1 MTQVP
6 TYCQLRGV
14 VAIRKLN
21 QGGRVFYE
29 VCWFVKGERQRKY
42 FKSHSGAVAKWR
54 AVRKAKGSG
63 LAEFDALPDDD
74 KVRLFQ
80 AWQRADEGGYD
91 LLGACMAFEKE
102 DEPAKPIQFS
112 EAQKLFLAAKRA
124 KGLRPESLKSYRST
138 YNQFGAKFDNDN
150 LDGITAEQVATWL
163 DGQHYSAVRFNRAL
177 ADLGT
182 LRNWAESKG
191 YSVGRHDPFAGNE
204 RRLLDQADVSIL
216 TVEQAADYLA
226 KAVEV
231 PECGP
236 VTVLVLLCGLRVS
249 EALQTRDQDIEL
261 WPHAPLAA
269 DMAWGKPDESIVTVR
284 GQASKLRARRICT
297 LQPSAIHWLAL
308 ALEKGGVLPLSQSV
322 YDKARRAKLPAIP
335 ANSLRHSFCSYH
347 LAHFKNIGLTAE
359 EAGNSPEMIAKHY
372 KELVRPKAAA
382 KFWQM
387 GQPMSQGE

>member
-1 MTQVP
+1 MTKVP

-21 QGGRVFYE
+21 QGGRVFFE

-91 LLGACMAFEKE
+91 LLGACMEYEKE
-102 DEPAKPIQFS
+102 TEPEKPIQFS
-112 EAQKLFLAAKRA
+112 EAQKLFLAAKTA

-138 YNQFGAKFDNDN
+138 YNQFGARFDNDN

-163 DGQHYSAVRFNRAL
+163 DGQHYSGVRFNRAL

-236 VTVLVLLCGLRVS
+236 VTVLVMKGGLRVS
-249 EALQTRDQDIEL
+249 EALQTRPQDIDL
-261 WPHAPLAA
+261 
-269 DMAWGKPDESIVTVR
+269 DDSIVTVR
-284 GQASKLRARRICT
+284 GQASKLRARRICS
-297 LQPSAIHWLAL
+297 LQPSAIYWLAL
-308 ALEKGGVLPLSQSV
+308 ALEKGGLLPLSQSV
-322 YDKARRAKLPAIP
+322 YDKARRANLPAIP

-347 LAHFKNIGLTAE
+347 LAQFKNIGLTAE

-382 KFWQM
+382 KFWQV
-387 GQPMSQGE
+387 GLPLSQGE

>member
-1 MTQVP
+1 MTLVP

-21 QGGRVFYE
+21 QGGRVFFE

-63 LAEFDALPDDD
+63 LAEFEALPDDD

-80 AWQRADEGGYD
+80 AWQRAAEGNYD
-91 LLGACMAFEKE
+91 LLTACMEYEKE
-102 DEPAKPIQFS
+102 TEPDKPIQFA

-150 LDGITAEQVATWL
+150 LDGITAEQVANWL
-163 DGQHYSAVRFNRAL
+163 DGQHYSGVRFNRAL

-226 KAVEV
+226 EAVEV

-249 EALQTRDQDIEL
+249 EALQTRPQDIDL
-261 WPHAPLAA
+261 
-269 DMAWGKPDESIVTVR
+269 DDGIVTVR

-297 LQPSAIHWLAL
+297 LQPIATHWLNL
-308 ALEKGGVLPLSQSV
+308 ALEKGGLLPLSQSV
-322 YDKARRAKLPAIP
+322 YDKARRANLPAIP

-382 KFWQM
+382 KFW
-387 GQPMSQGE
+387 ERHTR

>member
-1 MTQVP
+1 MTLVP

-21 QGGRVFYE
+21 QGGRVFFE

-63 LAEFDALPDDD
+63 LAEFEALPDDD

-80 AWQRADEGGYD
+80 AWQRAAEGNYD
-91 LLGACMAFEKE
+91 LLTACMEYEKE
-102 DEPAKPIQFS
+102 SEPDKPIQFS
-112 EAQKLFLAAKRA
+112 EAQKLFLAAKTA

-150 LDGITAEQVATWL
+150 LDGITAEQVANWL
-163 DGQHYSAVRFNRAL
+163 DGQHYSGVRFNRAL

-226 KAVEV
+226 EAVEV

-249 EALQTRDQDIEL
+249 EALQTRPQDIDL
-261 WPHAPLAA
+261 
-269 DMAWGKPDESIVTVR
+269 DDGIVTVR

-297 LQPSAIHWLAL
+297 LQPIATHWLNL

-382 KFWQM
+382 KFW
-387 GQPMSQGE
+387 ERHTR

>member
-1 MTQVP
+1 MP

-21 QGGRVFYE
+21 QGGRVFFE

-63 LAEFDALPDDD
+63 LAEFEALPDDD

-80 AWQRADEGGYD
+80 AWQRAAEGNYD
-91 LLGACMAFEKE
+91 LLTACMEYEKE
-102 DEPAKPIQFS
+102 SEPDKPIQFS
-112 EAQKLFLAAKRA
+112 EAQKLFLAAKTA

-138 YNQFGAKFDNDN
+138 YNQFGAKFDNDT
-150 LDGITAEQVATWL
+150 LDGITAEQVANWL
-163 DGQHYSAVRFNRAL
+163 DGQHYSGVRFNRAL

-226 KAVEV
+226 EAVEV

-249 EALQTRDQDIEL
+249 EALQTRPQDIDL
-261 WPHAPLAA
+261 
-269 DMAWGKPDESIVTVR
+269 DDGIVTVR

-297 LQPSAIHWLAL
+297 LQPIATHWLNL
-308 ALEKGGVLPLSQSV
+308 ALEKGGLLPLSQSV
-322 YDKARRAKLPAIP
+322 YDKARRANLPAIP

-382 KFWQM
+382 KFW
-387 GQPMSQGE
+387 GIELPEVA

>member
-1 MTQVP
+1 LTLVP

-21 QGGRVFYE
+21 QGGRVFFE

-63 LAEFDALPDDD
+63 LAEFEALPDDD

-80 AWQRADEGGYD
+80 AWQRAAEGNYD
-91 LLGACMAFEKE
+91 LLTACMEYEKE
-102 DEPAKPIQFS
+102 SEPDKPIQFS
-112 EAQKLFLAAKRA
+112 EAQKLFLAAKTA

-138 YNQFGAKFDNDN
+138 YNQFGAKFDNDT
-150 LDGITAEQVATWL
+150 LDGITAEQVANWL
-163 DGQHYSAVRFNRAL
+163 DGQHYSGVRFNRAL

-226 KAVEV
+226 EAVEV

-249 EALQTRDQDIEL
+249 EALQTRPQDIDL
-261 WPHAPLAA
+261 
-269 DMAWGKPDESIVTVR
+269 DDGIVTVR

-297 LQPSAIHWLAL
+297 LQPIATHWLNL
-308 ALEKGGVLPLSQSV
+308 ALEKGGLLPLSQSV
-322 YDKARRAKLPAIP
+322 YDKARRANLPAIP

-382 KFWQM
+382 KFW
-387 GQPMSQGE
+387 GIELPEVA

>member
-1 MTQVP
+1 MTLVP

-21 QGGRVFYE
+21 QGGRVFFE

-63 LAEFDALPDDD
+63 LAEFEALPDDD

-80 AWQRADEGGYD
+80 AWQRAAEGNYD
-91 LLGACMAFEKE
+91 LLTACMEYEKE
-102 DEPAKPIQFS
+102 SEPDKPIQFS
-112 EAQKLFLAAKRA
+112 EAQKLFLAAKTA

-150 LDGITAEQVATWL
+150 LDGITAEQVANWL
-163 DGQHYSAVRFNRAL
+163 DGQHYSGVRFNRAL

-226 KAVEV
+226 EAVEV

-249 EALQTRDQDIEL
+249 EALQTRPQDIDL
-261 WPHAPLAA
+261 
-269 DMAWGKPDESIVTVR
+269 DDGIVTVR

-297 LQPSAIHWLAL
+297 LQPIATHWLNL
-308 ALEKGGVLPLSQSV
+308 ALEKGGLLPLSQSV
-322 YDKARRAKLPAIP
+322 YDKARRANLPAIP

-382 KFWQM
+382 KFW
-387 GQPMSQGE
+387 ERHTR

>member
-1 MTQVP
+1 
-6 TYCQLRGV
+6 
-14 VAIRKLN
+14 VAIRKLK
-21 QGGRVFYE
+21 QDGRTFYE
-29 VCWFVKGERQRKY
+29 VCWFVKGVRQRKY
-42 FKSHSGAVAKWR
+42 YKNPSRAAAKWR
-54 AVRKAKGSG
+54 AVRKAKGNG

-80 AWQRADEGGYD
+80 AWQRAVKGEYD
-91 LLGACMAFEKE
+91 LLTACMAYERE
-102 DEPAKPIQFS
+102 EEPAKPIKFS
-112 EAQKLFLAAKRA
+112 EAQKLFLSAKTA

-150 LDGITAEQVATWL
+150 LDGITAEQVSDWL

-182 LRNWAESKG
+182 LRRWAESKG

-204 RRLLDQADVSIL
+204 RRLLDQGDVSIL

-269 DMAWGKPDESIVTVR
+269 DMECWEKPDESIVTVR

-297 LQPSAIHWLAL
+297 LQPSAIRWLDL

-382 KFWQM
+382 RFWDI
-387 GQPMSQGE
+387 GQAMSQGD

>member
-1 MTQVP
+1 M
-6 TYCQLRGV
+6 
-14 VAIRKLN
+14 
-21 QGGRVFYE
+21 
-29 VCWFVKGERQRKY
+29 
-42 FKSHSGAVAKWR
+42 
-54 AVRKAKGSG
+54 
-63 LAEFDALPDDD
+63 PDDD

-80 AWQRADEGGYD
+80 AWQRAAEGNYD
-91 LLGACMAFEKE
+91 LLTACMEYEKE
-102 DEPAKPIQFS
+102 TEPEKPIQFA
-112 EAQKLFLAAKRA
+112 EAQKLFMAAKTA

-150 LDGITAEQVATWL
+150 LDGITAEQVANWL
-163 DGQHYSAVRFNRAL
+163 DGQHYSGVRFNRAL
-177 ADLGT
+177 ADLTT

-226 KAVEV
+226 EAVEV

-236 VTVLVLLCGLRVS
+236 VTVLVMLCGLRVS
-249 EALQTRDQDIEL
+249 EALQTRPQDIDL
-261 WPHAPLAA
+261 
-269 DMAWGKPDESIVTVR
+269 DDGIVTVR

-297 LQPSAIHWLAL
+297 LQPSAIHWLRL
-308 ALEKGGVLPLSQSV
+308 ALEKGGLLPLSQSV
-322 YDKARRAKLPAIP
+322 YDKARRASLKAIP

-347 LAHFKNIGLTAE
+347 LAHFNNIGQTAE

>member
-1 MTQVP
+1 
-6 TYCQLRGV
+6 
-14 VAIRKLN
+14 
-21 QGGRVFYE
+21 VFFE

-63 LAEFDALPDDD
+63 LAEFESLPADD

-80 AWQRADEGGYD
+80 AWQRADGGGYD
-91 LLGACMAFEKE
+91 LLAACMAFEKE
-102 DEPAKPIQFS
+102 DEPAKPIKFS
-112 EAQKLFLAAKRA
+112 EAQRLFLAAKTA

-138 YNQFGAKFDNDN
+138 YNQFGSMFDNDN
-150 LDGITAEQVATWL
+150 LDGITADQVATWL

-182 LRNWAESKG
+182 LRNWTGSKG
-191 YSVGRHDPFAGNE
+191 HSVGRHDPFAGNE

-226 KAVEV
+226 KAVKV
-231 PECGP
+231 PSCGP
-236 VTVLVLLCGLRVS
+236 VTVLVLLCGLRVA
-249 EALQTRDQDIEL
+249 EALQTRPQDIDL
-261 WPHAPLAA
+261 G
-269 DMAWGKPDESIVTVR
+269 DGIVTVR

-297 LQPSAIHWLAL
+297 LQPSAAHWLRL
-308 ALEKGGVLPLSQSV
+308 ALDNGGVLPLSQSV
-322 YDKARRAKLPAIP
+322 YDKARRASLKAIP

-382 KFWQM
+382 KFWQV
-387 GQPMSQGE
+387 GQPLSQGD

>member
-1 MTQVP
+1 VP
-6 TYCQLRGV
+6 TYCQLCGV

-21 QGGRVFYE
+21 QGGRVFFE

-63 LAEFDALPDDD
+63 LAEFEALPDDD

-80 AWQRADEGGYD
+80 AWQRAKEGGYD
-91 LLGACMAFEKE
+91 LLAACMEYEKE
-102 DEPAKPIQFS
+102 TEPEKPIQFT
-112 EAQKLFLAAKRA
+112 EAQKLFLAAKTA

-138 YNQFGAKFDNDN
+138 YNQFGARFDNDN
-150 LDGITAEQVATWL
+150 LDGITADKVATWL
-163 DGQHYSAVRFNRAL
+163 DGQHYSGVRFNRAL
-177 ADLGT
+177 ADLTT
-182 LRNWAESKG
+182 LRNWAASKG

-204 RRLLDQADVSIL
+204 RRLLDQGDVSIL

-249 EALQTRDQDIEL
+249 EALQTRPQDIDL
-261 WPHAPLAA
+261 
-269 DMAWGKPDESIVTVR
+269 DDGIVTVR

-297 LQPSAIHWLAL
+297 LQPSAIYWLAL
-308 ALEKGGVLPLSQSV
+308 ALEKGGLLPLSQSV
-322 YDKARRAKLPAIP
+322 YDKARRASLPAIP

-347 LAHFKNIGLTAE
+347 LAHFKNIGQTAE

-382 KFWQM
+382 KFWQV
-387 GQPMSQGE
+387 GLPLSQGE

>member
-1 MTQVP
+1 LTQVP

-91 LLGACMAFEKE
+91 LLGACMEYEKE
-102 DEPAKPIQFS
+102 TEPEKPIQFS
-112 EAQKLFLAAKRA
+112 EAQKLFLAAKTA

-138 YNQFGAKFDNDN
+138 YNQFGARFDNDN

-163 DGQHYSAVRFNRAL
+163 DGQHYSGVRFNRAL

-236 VTVLVLLCGLRVS
+236 VTVLVMKGGLRVS
-249 EALQTRDQDIEL
+249 EALQTRPQDIDL
-261 WPHAPLAA
+261 
-269 DMAWGKPDESIVTVR
+269 DDSIVTVR
-284 GQASKLRARRICT
+284 GQASKLRARRICS
-297 LQPSAIHWLAL
+297 LQPSAIYWLAL
-308 ALEKGGVLPLSQSV
+308 ALEKGGLLPLSQSV
-322 YDKARRAKLPAIP
+322 YDKARRANLPAIP

-382 KFWQM
+382 KFWQV
-387 GQPMSQGE
+387 GQPMSQGD

>member
-21 QGGRVFYE
+21 QGGREFFE
-29 VCWFVKGERQRKY
+29 VCWFVKGKRQRKY

-63 LAEFDALPDDD
+63 LAEFEALPDDD

-80 AWQRADEGGYD
+80 AWQRADAGGYD
-91 LLGACMAFEKE
+91 LLGACMEYEKE
-102 DEPAKPIQFS
+102 TEPEKPIQFA

-150 LDGITAEQVATWL
+150 LDGITAEEVATWL
-163 DGQHYSAVRFNRAL
+163 DGQHYSGVRFNRAL

-204 RRLLDQADVSIL
+204 RRLLDQGDVSIL

-249 EALQTRDQDIEL
+249 EALQTRPQDIDL
-261 WPHAPLAA
+261 
-269 DMAWGKPDESIVTVR
+269 DDGIVTVR

-297 LQPSAIHWLAL
+297 LQPIAIHWLRL
-308 ALEKGGVLPLSQSV
+308 ALEKGGLLPLSQSV
-322 YDKARRAKLPAIP
+322 YDKARRANLPAIP

-382 KFWQM
+382 KFWEM

>member
-1 MTQVP
+1 MTLVP

-21 QGGRVFYE
+21 QGGRVFFE

-63 LAEFDALPDDD
+63 LAEFEALPDDD

-80 AWQRADEGGYD
+80 AWQRAAEGNYD
-91 LLGACMAFEKE
+91 LLTACMEYEKE
-102 DEPAKPIQFS
+102 SEPDKPIQFS
-112 EAQKLFLAAKRA
+112 EAQKLFLAAKTA

-138 YNQFGAKFDNDN
+138 YNQFGAKFDNDT
-150 LDGITAEQVATWL
+150 LDGITAEQVANWL
-163 DGQHYSAVRFNRAL
+163 DGQHYSGVRFNRAL

-226 KAVEV
+226 EAVEV

-249 EALQTRDQDIEL
+249 EALQTRPQDIDL
-261 WPHAPLAA
+261 
-269 DMAWGKPDESIVTVR
+269 DDGIVTVR

-297 LQPSAIHWLAL
+297 LQPIATHWLNL
-308 ALEKGGVLPLSQSV
+308 ALEKGGLLPLSQSV
-322 YDKARRAKLPAIP
+322 YDKARRANLPAIP

-382 KFWQM
+382 KFW
-387 GQPMSQGE
+387 GIELPEVA

>member
-21 QGGRVFYE
+21 QGGREFFE
-29 VCWFVKGERQRKY
+29 VCWFVKGKRQRKY

-63 LAEFDALPDDD
+63 LAEFEALPDDD

-80 AWQRADEGGYD
+80 AWQRADAGGYD
-91 LLGACMAFEKE
+91 LLGACMEYEKE
-102 DEPAKPIQFS
+102 TEPEKPIQFA

-150 LDGITAEQVATWL
+150 LDGITAEEVATWL

-249 EALQTRDQDIEL
+249 EALQTRPQDIDL
-261 WPHAPLAA
+261 
-269 DMAWGKPDESIVTVR
+269 DDGIVTVR

-297 LQPSAIHWLAL
+297 LQPIAIHWLRL
-308 ALEKGGVLPLSQSV
+308 ALEKGGLLPLSQSV
-322 YDKARRAKLPAIP
+322 YDKARRANLPAIP

-359 EAGNSPEMIAKHY
+359 EAGNSPEMITKHY

-382 KFWQM
+382 KFWEM
-387 GQPMSQGE
+387 GQPMSQGA

>member
-1 MTQVP
+1 MTLVP

-21 QGGRVFYE
+21 QGGRVFFE

-54 AVRKAKGSG
+54 AVRKAKNSG
-63 LAEFDALPDDD
+63 LAEFEALPDDD

-80 AWQRADEGGYD
+80 AWQRAAEGNYD
-91 LLGACMAFEKE
+91 LLTACMEYEKE
-102 DEPAKPIQFS
+102 TEPDKPIQFS

-150 LDGITAEQVATWL
+150 LDGITAEQVANWL
-163 DGQHYSAVRFNRAL
+163 DGQHYSGVRFNRAL

-226 KAVEV
+226 EAVEV

-249 EALQTRDQDIEL
+249 EALQTRPQDIDL
-261 WPHAPLAA
+261 
-269 DMAWGKPDESIVTVR
+269 DDGIVTVR

-297 LQPSAIHWLAL
+297 LQPIATHWLNL
-308 ALEKGGVLPLSQSV
+308 ALEKGGLLPLSQSV

-372 KELVRPKAAA
+372 KELVRPKSAA
-382 KFWQM
+382 KFW
-387 GQPMSQGE
+387 GIELPEVA

>member
-21 QGGRVFYE
+21 QGGREFFE
-29 VCWFVKGERQRKY
+29 VCWFVKGKRQRKY

-63 LAEFDALPDDD
+63 LAEFEALPDDD

-80 AWQRADEGGYD
+80 AWQRADDGGYD
-91 LLGACMAFEKE
+91 LLGACMEYEKE
-102 DEPAKPIQFS
+102 TEPDKPIKFA

-150 LDGITAEQVATWL
+150 LDGITAEEVATWL
-163 DGQHYSAVRFNRAL
+163 DGQHYSGVRFNRAL

-204 RRLLDQADVSIL
+204 RRLLDQGDVSIL

-249 EALQTRDQDIEL
+249 EALQTRPQDIDL
-261 WPHAPLAA
+261 
-269 DMAWGKPDESIVTVR
+269 DDGIVTVR

-297 LQPSAIHWLAL
+297 LQPIAIHWLRL
-308 ALEKGGVLPLSQSV
+308 ALEKGGLLPLSQSV
-322 YDKARRAKLPAIP
+322 YDKARRANLPAIP

-382 KFWQM
+382 KFWEM

>member
-1 MTQVP
+1 LTQVP

-21 QGGRVFYE
+21 QGGRVFFE

-63 LAEFDALPDDD
+63 LAEFEALPDDD

-80 AWQRADEGGYD
+80 AWQRAAEGNYD
-91 LLGACMAFEKE
+91 LLTACMEYEKE
-102 DEPAKPIQFS
+102 TEPEKPIQFA
-112 EAQKLFLAAKRA
+112 EAQKLFMAAKRA

-138 YNQFGAKFDNDN
+138 YNQFGAKFDNEN
-150 LDGITAEQVATWL
+150 LDGITAEEVATWL
-163 DGQHYSAVRFNRAL
+163 DGQHYSGVRFNRAL

-191 YSVGRHDPFAGNE
+191 YSVGRHDPFASNE

-226 KAVEV
+226 AAVEV

-236 VTVLVLLCGLRVS
+236 VTVLVMKGGLRVS
-249 EALQTRDQDIEL
+249 EALQTRPQDIDL
-261 WPHAPLAA
+261 
-269 DMAWGKPDESIVTVR
+269 DDGIVTVR

-297 LQPSAIHWLAL
+297 LQPSAIHWLDL

-347 LAHFKNIGLTAE
+347 LAQFKNIGQTAE

-382 KFWQM
+382 KFWQI
-387 GQPMSQGE
+387 GQPLSQAD

>member
-1 MTQVP
+1 MTLVP

-21 QGGRVFYE
+21 QGGRVFFE

-63 LAEFDALPDDD
+63 LAEFEALPDDD

-80 AWQRADEGGYD
+80 AWQRAAEGNYD
-91 LLGACMAFEKE
+91 LLTACMEYEKE
-102 DEPAKPIQFS
+102 TEPEKPIQFA
-112 EAQKLFLAAKRA
+112 EAQKLFMAAKRA

-138 YNQFGAKFDNDN
+138 YNQFGAKFDNEN
-150 LDGITAEQVATWL
+150 LDGITAEEVATWL
-163 DGQHYSAVRFNRAL
+163 DGQHYSGVRFNRAL

-249 EALQTRDQDIEL
+249 EALQTRPQDIDL
-261 WPHAPLAA
+261 
-269 DMAWGKPDESIVTVR
+269 DDGIVTVR

-297 LQPSAIHWLAL
+297 LQPSAIHWLRL
-308 ALEKGGVLPLSQSV
+308 ALEKGGLLPLSQSV

-372 KELVRPKAAA
+372 KELVRPKSAT

>member
-1 MTQVP
+1 MTLVP

-21 QGGRVFYE
+21 QGGRVFFE

-63 LAEFDALPDDD
+63 LAEFEALPDDD

-80 AWQRADEGGYD
+80 AWQRAAEGNYD
-91 LLGACMAFEKE
+91 LLTACMEYEKE
-102 DEPAKPIQFS
+102 TEPDKPIQFA

-150 LDGITAEQVATWL
+150 LDGITAEQVANWL
-163 DGQHYSAVRFNRAL
+163 DGQHYSGVRFNRAL

-226 KAVEV
+226 EAVEV

-249 EALQTRDQDIEL
+249 EALQTRPQDIDL
-261 WPHAPLAA
+261 
-269 DMAWGKPDESIVTVR
+269 DDGIVTVR

-297 LQPSAIHWLAL
+297 LQPIATHWLNL

-372 KELVRPKAAA
+372 KELVRPKSAA
-382 KFWQM
+382 KFW
-387 GQPMSQGE
+387 GIELPEVA

>member
-1 MTQVP
+1 LTQVP

-21 QGGRVFYE
+21 QGGRVFFE

-63 LAEFDALPDDD
+63 LAEFEALPDDD

-91 LLGACMAFEKE
+91 LLGACMEYEKE
-102 DEPAKPIQFS
+102 TEPEKPIQFS

-138 YNQFGAKFDNDN
+138 YNQFGARFDNDN
-150 LDGITAEQVATWL
+150 LDGITAEQVSDWL

-236 VTVLVLLCGLRVS
+236 VTVLVMKGGMRIS
-249 EALQTRDQDIEL
+249 EALQTRPQDIDL
-261 WPHAPLAA
+261 
-269 DMAWGKPDESIVTVR
+269 DDGIVTVR
-284 GQASKLRARRICT
+284 GQASKLRARRIIT
-297 LQPSAIHWLAL
+297 LQPSAIYWLRL
-308 ALEKGGVLPLSQSV
+308 ALEKGGMMPLSQSV
-322 YDKARRAKLPAIP
+322 YDKARRASLPAIP

-347 LAHFKNIGLTAE
+347 LAQFKNIGLTAE

-372 KELVRPKAAA
+372 KELVRPRAAA

-387 GQPMSQGE
+387 GQPMSQGD

>member
-1 MTQVP
+1 M
-6 TYCQLRGV
+6 G
-14 VAIRKLN
+14 IRKLN
-21 QGGRVFYE
+21 QGGRVFFE

-42 FKSHSGAVAKWR
+42 FKSHSGAAAKWR
-54 AVRKAKGSG
+54 AVRKAKGNG
-63 LAEFDALPDDD
+63 LAEFEALPDDD
-74 KVRLFQ
+74 KVLLFQ
-80 AWQRADEGGYD
+80 AWQRAVKGEYD
-91 LLGACMAFEKE
+91 LLTACMAYERE
-102 DEPAKPIQFS
+102 EEPAKPIKFA
-112 EAQKLFLAAKRA
+112 EAQKLFMAAKTA

-138 YNQFGAKFDNDN
+138 YNQFGARFDNTN
-150 LDGITAEQVATWL
+150 LDGIKAEQVSDWL

-182 LRNWAESKG
+182 LRRWAESKG
-191 YSVGRHDPFAGNE
+191 HSVGRHDPFKKIE
-204 RRLLDQADVSIL
+204 PRLIDQGDVSIL

-249 EALQTRDQDIEL
+249 EALQTRDQDIDL
-261 WPHAPLAA
+261 
-269 DMAWGKPDESIVTVR
+269 DDGIVTVR

-297 LQPSAIHWLAL
+297 LQPSAIHWLDL

-322 YDKARRAKLPAIP
+322 YDKARRANLSAIP

-347 LAHFKNIGLTAE
+347 LAHFKNIGQTAE

-382 KFWQM
+382 KFWQI
-387 GQPMSQGE
+387 GQPMSQGD

>member
-1 MTQVP
+1 MTLVP

-21 QGGRVFYE
+21 QGGRVFFE

-63 LAEFDALPDDD
+63 LAEFEALPDDD

-80 AWQRADEGGYD
+80 AWQRAAEGNYD
-91 LLGACMAFEKE
+91 LLAACMEYEKE
-102 DEPAKPIQFS
+102 TEPEKPIQFA
-112 EAQKLFLAAKRA
+112 EAQKLFMAAKRA

-138 YNQFGAKFDNDN
+138 YNQFGAKFDNEN
-150 LDGITAEQVATWL
+150 LDGITAEQVANWL
-163 DGQHYSAVRFNRAL
+163 DGQHYSGVRFNRAL

-249 EALQTRDQDIEL
+249 EALQTRPQDIDL
-261 WPHAPLAA
+261 
-269 DMAWGKPDESIVTVR
+269 DDGIVTVR

-297 LQPSAIHWLAL
+297 LQPSAIHWLRL
-308 ALEKGGVLPLSQSV
+308 ALEKGGLLPLSQSV
-322 YDKARRAKLPAIP
+322 YDKARRASLKAIP

-372 KELVRPKAAA
+372 KELVRPKSAT

>member
-1 MTQVP
+1 LTQLP
-6 TYCQLRGV
+6 TWCQLRGV
-14 VAIRKLN
+14 VGIRKLN

-42 FKSHSGAVAKWR
+42 FKNPSRAAAKWR
-54 AVRKAKGSG
+54 AVRKAKGNG
-63 LAEFDALPDDD
+63 LAEFEALPDDD
-74 KVRLFQ
+74 KVLLFQ
-80 AWQRADEGGYD
+80 AWQRAVKGEYD
-91 LLGACMAFEKE
+91 LLTACMAYERE
-102 DEPAKPIQFS
+102 EEPAKPIKFA
-112 EAQKLFLAAKRA
+112 EAQKLFMAAKTA

-138 YNQFGAKFDNDN
+138 YNQFGARFDNTN
-150 LDGITAEQVATWL
+150 LDGIKAEQVSDWL

-182 LRNWAESKG
+182 LRRWAESKK

-204 RRLLDQADVSIL
+204 RRLLDQGDVSIL

-249 EALQTRDQDIEL
+249 EALQTRDQDIDL
-261 WPHAPLAA
+261 
-269 DMAWGKPDESIVTVR
+269 DDGIVTVR

-297 LQPSAIHWLAL
+297 LQPSAIHWLDL

-322 YDKARRAKLPAIP
+322 YDKARRANLSAIP

-347 LAHFKNIGLTAE
+347 LAHFKNIGQTAE

-382 KFWQM
+382 KFWQI
-387 GQPMSQGE
+387 GQPMSQGD

>member
-1 MTQVP
+1 V
-6 TYCQLRGV
+6 G
-14 VAIRKLN
+14 IRKLN

-42 FKSHSGAVAKWR
+42 FKSHSGAAAKWR
-54 AVRKAKGSG
+54 AVRKAKGNG
-63 LAEFDALPDDD
+63 LAEFEALPDDD
-74 KVRLFQ
+74 KVLLFQ
-80 AWQRADEGGYD
+80 AWQRAVKGEYD
-91 LLGACMAFEKE
+91 LLTACMAYERE
-102 DEPAKPIQFS
+102 EEPSKPIKFS
-112 EAQKLFLAAKRA
+112 EAQKLFMAAKTA

-138 YNQFGAKFDNDN
+138 YNQFGARFDNTN
-150 LDGITAEQVATWL
+150 LDGIKAEQVSDWL

-182 LRNWAESKG
+182 LRRWAESKK

-204 RRLLDQADVSIL
+204 RRLLDQGDVSIL

-249 EALQTRDQDIEL
+249 EALQTRDQDIDL
-261 WPHAPLAA
+261 
-269 DMAWGKPDESIVTVR
+269 DDGIVTVR

-297 LQPSAIHWLAL
+297 LQPSAIHWLDL

-322 YDKARRAKLPAIP
+322 YDKARRANLPAIP

-347 LAHFKNIGLTAE
+347 LAHFKNIGQTAE

-382 KFWQM
+382 KFWQI
-387 GQPMSQGE
+387 GQPMSQGD

>member
-1 MTQVP
+1 MTLVP

-21 QGGRVFYE
+21 QGGRVFFE

-63 LAEFDALPDDD
+63 LAEFEALPDDD

-80 AWQRADEGGYD
+80 AWQRAAEGNYD
-91 LLGACMAFEKE
+91 LLTACMEYEKE
-102 DEPAKPIQFS
+102 TEPEKPIQFA

-138 YNQFGAKFDNDN
+138 YNQFGAKFDNAN
-150 LDGITAEQVATWL
+150 LDGITAEQVANWL
-163 DGQHYSAVRFNRAL
+163 DGQHYSGVRFNRAL

-249 EALQTRDQDIEL
+249 EALQTRPQDIDL
-261 WPHAPLAA
+261 
-269 DMAWGKPDESIVTVR
+269 DDGIVTVR

-297 LQPSAIHWLAL
+297 LQPSAIHWLRL
-308 ALEKGGVLPLSQSV
+308 ALEKGGLLPLSQSV

-372 KELVRPKAAA
+372 KELVRPKSAT

>member
-1 MTQVP
+1 MTLVP
-6 TYCQLRGV
+6 TYCQLFDV
-14 VAIRKLN
+14 VAIRKVN
-21 QGGRVFYE
+21 QGGREFFE
-29 VCWFVKGERQRKY
+29 VCWFVKGKRQRKY

-63 LAEFDALPDDD
+63 LAEFEALPDDD

-80 AWQRADEGGYD
+80 AWQRAAEGGYD
-91 LLGACMAFEKE
+91 LLGACMEYEKE
-102 DEPAKPIQFS
+102 TEPEKPIQFA

-150 LDGITAEQVATWL
+150 LDGITAEEVATWL
-163 DGQHYSAVRFNRAL
+163 DGQHYSGVRFNRAL

-204 RRLLDQADVSIL
+204 RRLLDQGDVSIL

-249 EALQTRDQDIEL
+249 EALQTRPQDIDL
-261 WPHAPLAA
+261 
-269 DMAWGKPDESIVTVR
+269 DDGIVTVR

-297 LQPSAIHWLAL
+297 LQPIAIHWLRL
-308 ALEKGGVLPLSQSV
+308 ALEKGGLLPLSQSV
-322 YDKARRAKLPAIP
+322 YDKARRANLPAIP

-382 KFWQM
+382 KFWEM

>member
-1 MTQVP
+1 MP

-21 QGGRVFYE
+21 QGGREFFE

-54 AVRKAKGSG
+54 AVRKAKGNG
-63 LAEFDALPDDD
+63 LAEFEALPDDD

-80 AWQRADEGGYD
+80 AWQRAAEGNYD
-91 LLGACMAFEKE
+91 LLTACMEYEKE
-102 DEPAKPIQFS
+102 TEPEKPIQFA
-112 EAQKLFLAAKRA
+112 EAQKLFMAAKTA

-150 LDGITAEQVATWL
+150 LDGITAEQVANWL
-163 DGQHYSAVRFNRAL
+163 DGQHYSGVRFNRAL
-177 ADLGT
+177 ADLTT

-226 KAVEV
+226 EAVEV

-236 VTVLVLLCGLRVS
+236 VTVLVMLCGLRVS
-249 EALQTRDQDIEL
+249 EALQTRPQDIDL
-261 WPHAPLAA
+261 
-269 DMAWGKPDESIVTVR
+269 DDGIVTVR

-297 LQPSAIHWLAL
+297 LQPSAIHWLRL
-308 ALEKGGVLPLSQSV
+308 ALEKGGLLPLSQSV
-322 YDKARRAKLPAIP
+322 YDKARRASLKAIP

-347 LAHFKNIGLTAE
+347 LAHFKNIGQTAE

>member
-21 QGGRVFYE
+21 QGGRVFFE

-63 LAEFDALPDDD
+63 LAEFEALPDDD

-80 AWQRADEGGYD
+80 AWQRAAEGNYD
-91 LLGACMAFEKE
+91 LLTACMEYEKE
-102 DEPAKPIQFS
+102 TEPEKPIQFA
-112 EAQKLFLAAKRA
+112 EAQKLFMAAKRA

-138 YNQFGAKFDNDN
+138 YNQFGAKFDNEN
-150 LDGITAEQVATWL
+150 LDGITAEEVATWL
-163 DGQHYSAVRFNRAL
+163 DGQHYSGVRFNRAL

-191 YSVGRHDPFAGNE
+191 YSVGRHDPFASNE

-226 KAVEV
+226 AAVEV

-236 VTVLVLLCGLRVS
+236 VTVLVMKGGLRVS
-249 EALQTRDQDIEL
+249 EALQTRPQDIDL
-261 WPHAPLAA
+261 
-269 DMAWGKPDESIVTVR
+269 DDGIVTVR

-297 LQPSAIHWLAL
+297 LQPSAIHWLDL

-347 LAHFKNIGLTAE
+347 LAQFKNIGQTAE

-382 KFWQM
+382 KFWQI
-387 GQPMSQGE
+387 GQPLSQAD